1 MLTENQKGYLNTVPE
16 DKIAHVVPFD
26 PATQTTAHEIT
37 TEIKSVLPEAKVFYI
52 GSSKLGIAG
61 ENDID
66 MTVLGESEFD
76 NYLKIFE
83 GLYGNPEHKNVE
95 NKYVK
100 WEFVR
105 NGFPVELH
113 LNAFMTPNFQEQ
125 IDTNKI
131 LEENR
136 DLLLEYEQIKL
147 QCDGISWK
155 KYMVKKYEFWNK
167 VLGIDKN

>member
-26 PATQTTAHEIT
+26 PATQATAAEIT
-37 TEIKSVLPEAKVFYI
+37 DEIQSVLPGAKIFYI

-66 MTVLGESEFD
+66 MTVLGEADFD
-76 NYLKIFE
+76 DYFKVLQKF
-83 GLYGNPEHKNVE
+83 YGVPEHVNLKN
-95 NKYVK
+95 NYVK

-125 IDTNKI
+125 IDTQKI
-131 LEENR
+131 LEENENLR
-136 DLLLEYEQIKL
+136 LEYEQIKL
-147 QCDGISWK
+147 ACNGLPWK
-155 KYMVKKYEFWNK
+155 EYLIKKYEFWNM
-167 VLGIDKN
+167 VLGIQ